1 MPSQQPLFGND
12 GGEHRQMIPVAKLSE
27 AQRRV
32 MRCLGRGGEAQPGV
46 GSAVMVNG
54 QRICNID
61 TMTSLARAGL
71 VHQDKQRCW
80 SATDAGRSIT
90 GRLGL

>member
-1 MPSQQPLFGND
+1 MPSQQQPLFG
-12 GGEHRQMIPVAKLSE
+12 GEKRQMIPVTKLSE

-32 MRCLGRGGEAQPGV
+32 MRCLGHGWEAQPGV

-61 TMTSLARAGL
+61 TMTSLSRAGL
-71 VHQDKQRCW
+71 VQQDEQRCW
-80 SATDAGRSIT
+80 KATEAGRSIT